1 MTPLRCPIFS
11 KCNGPQWDCSETN
24 CRFWQTCIDASK
36 GKAETETPVKHGEY
50 SIWSGDN
57 RRGLPNGDQRP
68 SINPHKAYWWVIR
81 NMKRLAIV
89 ALSCGAFLA
98 AMVPWLVRS
107 KGRERK

>member
-1 MTPLRCPIFS
+1 MKMPD
-11 KCNGPQWDCSETN
+11 KM
-24 CRFWQTCIDASK
+24 
-36 GKAETETPVKHGEY
+36 
-50 SIWSGDN
+50 
-57 RRGLPNGDQRP
+57 
-68 SINPHKAYWWVIR
+68 YWWVIR